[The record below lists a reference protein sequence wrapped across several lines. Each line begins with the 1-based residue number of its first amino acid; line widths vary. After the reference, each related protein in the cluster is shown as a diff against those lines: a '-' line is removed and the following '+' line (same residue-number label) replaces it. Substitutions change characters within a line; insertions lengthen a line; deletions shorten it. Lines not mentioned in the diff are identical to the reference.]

1 MDLVPIYV
9 SSEEVI
15 TDWSLEFDY
24 NRKITNIWNAE
35 ILENAENH
43 YVIKNAGHNA
53 NIQPDQMVSFGFL
66 GEEGQPEDIP
76 IAYKLL
82 SFTIDDP
89 TRDTDGDGITDLDE
103 KECYGTDYKKCD
115 TDSDGLSDYEE
126 LFLFRTNPLE
136 VDSNGN
142 GIWDADEDLDEDGI
156 ANRVEIQ
163 LGTNPTTG
171 DTDGDGLTDYQEIYE
186 YGCDPFVVD
195 TDNDGLT
202 DYEEVI
208 MGFSPLFQD
217 TNNDGIDDSEEKIL
231 QVKEVF
237 FDSVEGRGIN
247 KISVEM
253 KLNGCIKN
261 QVSILNV
268 YEFDSLSRDVV
279 GLVGIPVD
287 INSKVEFENATITFQ
302 YDESELGN
310 VKEENLAVLWYDK
323 KNNWYQI
330 LDQESVVD
338 TINNTVSYETTHFST
353 YMLVDREGWYEAWRE
368 NIDYRIS
375 QDGDINIHSFDI
387 AFVVDVSGSMS
398 GTRISDAKQALK
410 GFLDSM
416 QDEDE
421 AALIKFNSSATLVN
435 NFTHNKEELSKS
447 INSLI
452 ATGGTNVNNGL
463 LKALDTYAG
472 RSDERKKI
480 IVLICDGDVNYYQS
494 TIDRCIENNISIY
507 AINVMSTSAHSNLQ
521 KMADQTGGEYYY
533 SASGNE
539 LTKVLG
545 IVEDATVGKIDSTD
559 DDGDGLYDI
568 YERSGMKLPN
578 GQVVYTDATSVDT
591 DGDGLTDFQETGIVF
606 NVDDRYI
613 GNFMT
618 KEIKYFVMN
627 SDPTQKDTDDDGIT
641 DDKDTS
647 PWKAD
652 SISINLSSNYGR
664 PYLNILNE
672 NGVAY
677 DGGNQ
682 SWWTD
687 GTEKSWT
694 NHLVNNNAQIHYVG
708 CGLVAMVDMEIYLA
722 QKKGYTLMSGLD
734 YLEYDDYGYTG
745 VTTAPT
751 YDAITGAIAYNDYKS
766 YVEYNEHERYS
777 LDGLT
782 GYYFGLLPEKMEAG
796 ITKFMKSNNDSNFV
810 AKFGDYIG
818 ASRESQTTSIIYN
831 VETMLA
837 KDIPVVFSYDNT
849 FAKEH
854 HRLRLY
860 SSFEGAVNKEE
871 TNQSIASHY
880 MTIIGMNKILNSDG
894 TDYRYIFKVVS
905 WGSIF
910 YIDYDEYKQYINSF
924 TNILKVGTY

>member
-1 MDLVPIYV
+1 MV
-9 SSEEVI
+9 ERC
-15 TDWSLEFDY
+15 T
-24 NRKITNIWNAE
+24 
-35 ILENAENH
+35 IL
-43 YVIKNAGHNA
+43 GG
-53 NIQPDQMVSFGFL
+53 SF
-66 GEEGQPEDIP
+66 
-76 IAYKLL
+76 
-82 SFTIDDP
+82 
-89 TRDTDGDGITDLDE
+89 
-103 KECYGTDYKKCD
+103 
-115 TDSDGLSDYEE
+115 
-126 LFLFRTNPLE
+126 N
-136 VDSNGN
+136 
-142 GIWDADEDLDEDGI
+142 
-156 ANRVEIQ
+156 
-163 LGTNPTTG
+163 
-171 DTDGDGLTDYQEIYE
+171 
-186 YGCDPFVVD
+186 
-195 TDNDGLT
+195 
-202 DYEEVI
+202 
-208 MGFSPLFQD
+208 
-217 TNNDGIDDSEEKIL
+217 SEEKIL

-578 GQVVYTDATSVDT
+578 GQVV
-591 DGDGLTDFQETGIVF
+591 
-606 NVDDRYI
+606 
-613 GNFMT
+613 
-618 KEIKYFVMN
+618 
-627 SDPTQKDTDDDGIT
+627 
-641 DDKDTS
+641 
-647 PWKAD
+647 
-652 SISINLSSNYGR
+652 
-664 PYLNILNE
+664 
-672 NGVAY
+672 
-677 DGGNQ
+677 
-682 SWWTD
+682 
-687 GTEKSWT
+687 
-694 NHLVNNNAQIHYVG
+694 
-708 CGLVAMVDMEIYLA
+708 
-722 QKKGYTLMSGLD
+722 
-734 YLEYDDYGYTG
+734 
-745 VTTAPT
+745 
-751 YDAITGAIAYNDYKS
+751 
-766 YVEYNEHERYS
+766 
-777 LDGLT
+777 
-782 GYYFGLLPEKMEAG
+782 
-796 ITKFMKSNNDSNFV
+796 
-810 AKFGDYIG
+810 
-818 ASRESQTTSIIYN
+818 
-831 VETMLA
+831 
-837 KDIPVVFSYDNT
+837 
-849 FAKEH
+849 
-854 HRLRLY
+854 
-860 SSFEGAVNKEE
+860 
-871 TNQSIASHY
+871 
-880 MTIIGMNKILNSDG
+880 
-894 TDYRYIFKVVS
+894 
-905 WGSIF
+905 
-910 YIDYDEYKQYINSF
+910 
-924 TNILKVGTY
+924 